1 MAERIR
7 ESNYQGMLE
16 ALYNFAGRVNTLSS
30 NLQSLALVASSALEE
45 EDTAVPAIYK
55 QIRDCT
61 LKYSNLTS
69 QALAIATSINEELEM
84 AKEENTVWS
93 DDE

>member
-7 ESNYQGMLE
+7 ESNYQAMLE
-16 ALYNFAGRVNTLSS
+16 ALYNFAGRAGSLAS
-30 NLQSLALVASSALEE
+30 NMQTLALVASSALED

-55 QIRDCT
+55 LVRDCT
-61 LKYSNLTS
+61 VKYSELTD
-69 QALAIATSINEELEM
+69 QALKIASSISKELEI
-84 AKEENTVWS
+84 AKQESSAWS

>member
-7 ESNYQGMLE
+7 ESNYQAMLE
-16 ALYNFAGRVNTLSS
+16 ELYNFAGRAGSFAS
-30 NLQSLALVASSALEE
+30 NMQTLALAASSALED

-55 QIRDCT
+55 QVRDCSV
-61 LKYSNLTS
+61 KYSDLAT
-69 QALAIATSINEELEM
+69 QALNIASGIGRELEM
-84 AKEENTVWS
+84 AKQENAVWS

>member
-7 ESNYQGMLE
+7 ESNYQAMLE
-16 ALYNFAGRVNTLSS
+16 ALYNFAGRVGTLSS
-30 NLQSLALVASSALEE
+30 SMQTLALVASSALED

-61 LKYSNLTS
+61 VKYSNLTD
-69 QALAIATSINEELEM
+69 QALAIASSISSELDA
-84 AKEENTVWS
+84 AKQENSVWS

>member
-7 ESNYQGMLE
+7 ESNYQSMLE
-16 ALYNFAGRVNTLSS
+16 ALYNFVGRVNTISS
-30 NLQSLALVASSALEE
+30 NMQSLALVASSALEE

-55 QIRDCT
+55 QVRDCT

-69 QALAIATSINEELEM
+69 EALAIAANISEELEM

>member
-7 ESNYQGMLE
+7 ESNYQAMLD
-16 ALYNFAGRVNTLSS
+16 ALYNFAGRAASLSS
-30 NLQSLALVASSALEE
+30 NMQTLALVVSSALED

-55 QIRDCT
+55 QVRDCSV
-61 LKYSNLTS
+61 KYSSLAT
-69 QALAIATSINEELEM
+69 QALHIASAISKELEM
-84 AKEENTVWS
+84 ARKESAAWS